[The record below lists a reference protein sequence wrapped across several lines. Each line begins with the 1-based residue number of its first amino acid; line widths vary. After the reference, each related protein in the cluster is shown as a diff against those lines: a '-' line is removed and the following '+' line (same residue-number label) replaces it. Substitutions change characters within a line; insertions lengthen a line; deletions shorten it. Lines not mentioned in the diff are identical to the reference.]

1 MAYFVKQITPNS
13 TNLTINAATGTV
25 STDITVYN
33 TTSLTVDALS
43 AELAAKF
50 TYTVASVNIN
60 TWKLT
65 VNSTASA
72 VNGDEVT
79 LTLRNDKGATA
90 VVDVNFVDNQKVTF
104 KGSALGSYRVSQG
117 DAYTQV
123 IEESTNAEPL
133 TIADPTNFILSFSE
147 ITPVSGYRFNRFKL
161 TPEKGTPYYIYD
173 DEQDG
178 NAQSGNII
186 ENTTIEPEFV
196 PTNYAQFIIVGDTAI
211 HYSTLDRAF
220 EKAAELGKTVVAV
233 YQPGT
238 VNVKMGS
245 GGVVSSIARPT
256 GYQYQWVFR

>member
-1 MAYFVKQITPNS
+1 LKEWRKDVNTVITATGQEMAQSIKGAEVGKVTAFVAYFVKQITPNS

-50 TYTVASVNIN
+50 TYTVASVNTN

-123 IEESTNAEPL
+123 IEANTIAEPL
-133 TIADPTNFILSFSE
+133 TITDPTNFILSFSE

-161 TPEKGTPYYIYD
+161 TPEKGTP
-173 DEQDG
+173 
-178 NAQSGNII
+178 
-186 ENTTIEPEFV
+186 
-196 PTNYAQFIIVGDTAI
+196 
-211 HYSTLDRAF
+211 
-220 EKAAELGKTVVAV
+220 
-233 YQPGT
+233 
-238 VNVKMGS
+238 
-245 GGVVSSIARPT
+245 
-256 GYQYQWVFR
+256 